1 MGISRH
7 KNSSMGVF
15 LGKPVMIETPLV
27 TATKV
32 CKDYEM
38 RTYAPALA
46 ATTVCSG
53 DMMQGSEGFRQLA
66 RYIGAFG
73 TPANRKEAAAQTTEG
88 EKIAMTA
95 PVVTAQQGGGGA
107 EKIAMTAP
115 VTTSQ
120 EGLSYKMAF
129 ILPSKYKSIEE
140 LPKPTDE
147 RVSLE
152 RLPSRVLAVR
162 RFGGYARKDDVA
174 KQTKILL
181 DALAR
186 DDVTVCG
193 GGQVE
198 LARYNDPF
206 TPWFL
211 RTNEVWTQVQ
221 NQQEDDDTVH

>member
-1 MGISRH
+1 MVVFGVVFRQLLLSLISRH
-7 KNSSMGVF
+7 KNGSMGVF

-95 PVVTAQQGGGGA
+95 PVVTAQQGGGGLHLGA
-107 EKIAMTAP
+107 LGPAGHHRALGPGAP
-115 VTTSQ
+115 
-120 EGLSYKMAF
+120 
-129 ILPSKYKSIEE
+129 
-140 LPKPTDE
+140 
-147 RVSLE
+147 
-152 RLPSRVLAVR
+152 
-162 RFGGYARKDDVA
+162 
-174 KQTKILL
+174 
-181 DALAR
+181 
-186 DDVTVCG
+186 
-193 GGQVE
+193 
-198 LARYNDPF
+198 PF
-206 TPWFL
+206 W
-211 RTNEVWTQVQ
+211 
-221 NQQEDDDTVH
+221 